1 MHFFW
6 KFNSKNNF
14 DIVPVCVFDVLTLL
28 QIWSS
33 TNCENQRSKMNK
45 TPIVQATSIP
55 LSLLFKAFDQFCALV
70 LICMPCVAALDVNIH
85 EKQHTNT
92 CRRWLDQITKRGIV
106 LQAPMSI
113 VHKANQQVAKKT
125 LFITIR
131 GFTAILISFTG
142 CINKFYRK
150 KRKKKKWKRR
160 RKTTKQIVI
169 WNILKDEF
177 KWFWSFGVNLVGK
190 IMGRQDT
197 SCRAQHGYPSNK
209 IDLKVCVQ
217 RKVGFLN

>member
-1 MHFFW
+1 M
-6 KFNSKNNF
+6 
-14 DIVPVCVFDVLTLL
+14 FDVLTLP

-33 TNCENQRSKMNK
+33 TNCENQDSKMNK

-92 CRRWLDQITKRGIV
+92 CRRWWDQITKRGIV
-106 LQAPMSI
+106 LQAPMSL
-113 VHKANQQVAKKT
+113 VHKAKQQVEKKT
-125 LFITIR
+125 LFITIH

-150 KRKKKKWKRR
+150 KRKKKQVEETEE
-160 RKTTKQIVI
+160 TTKQTVI
-169 WNILKDEF
+169 LNILKDEF
-177 KWFWSFGVNLVGK
+177 TWFWSFGVIFSG
-190 IMGRQDT
+190 
-197 SCRAQHGYPSNK
+197 
-209 IDLKVCVQ
+209 
-217 RKVGFLN
+217 